1 MNRVL
6 LKTTTYGLM
15 HLTVAVAVTF
25 ALTRDWRVALAV
37 GLVEPIVQTFAFA
50 IHERVWSRAGEAPV
64 APICGHAHGSPAGK
78 ASGAGPSRAASG
90 QAPRLA

>member
-37 GLVEPIVQTFAFA
+37 GVVEPIVQTFAFA
-50 IHERVWSRAGEAPV
+50 IHERFWSRAGDLPV

-78 ASGAGPSRAASG
+78 ASGASPSRPEANP
-90 QAPRLA
+90 APGLA